1 MVRESFRCKHC
12 SAAAKVS
19 DPCLPHLRWNLASIE
34 RERHPFCSFCVHR
47 KSHIAGHIVD
57 PHEELTLNKQTYFKS
72 KICLASEL
80 FSVFISVSVKSNSA
94 FEIFTVNKTPLI
106 PGDGIMVVRMGLKE
120 LGVSEVHH
128 LGPSRTL
135 L

>member
-1 MVRESFRCKHC
+1 MQTLQHC
-12 SAAAKVS
+12 SKGFRS
-19 DPCLPHLRWNLASIE
+19 LPVTSSLELSLHRE
-34 RERHPFCSFCVHR
+34 GERHPFCSFCVHS

-57 PHEELTLNKQTYFKS
+57 PPEELTLNKQTYFKS

-94 FEIFTVNKTPLI
+94 FEIFPVNKTPLI

-128 LGPSRTL
+128 LDPSNTL

>member
-1 MVRESFRCKHC
+1 MQTLQCC
-12 SAAAKVS
+12 SKGLRS
-19 DPCLPHLRWNLASIE
+19 LPATSSLELSLHRE

-94 FEIFTVNKTPLI
+94 SEIFTVNKTPLI